1 MINDLRST
9 LAKSVTAD
17 IMAIVLNLALT
28 HEHGLKLAEAGV
40 QFSIEPLDNC
50 FEIKISGHCS
60 KLLDATEIIMEFLYN
75 SEPTA
80 EDIETAV
87 SVLREQYKHMSVEP
101 SNQSRQLRLTFLQH
115 HQYLYIQKLN
125 YLQNISQAE
134 LNLSHVKVFVYISG
148 NFSSA
153 QATGISEFF
162 EGLLFAADGKKLK
175 YLTPRTV
182 TLLPEEIVQW
192 SQNSN
197 DESQEESVIEIYF
210 QLGQASIEERVCTS
224 LLEIILSQNA
234 QEEIVQ
240 KSISQTIAISSRMT
254 RGVSGILVKAITIE
268 NHPDFVYTEIF
279 QYLEKTLNNAKELF
293 DNSKNCLMEA
303 KKQHFLTFYDKCN
316 FY

>member
-1 MINDLRST
+1 M
-9 LAKSVTAD
+9 
-17 IMAIVLNLALT
+17 
-28 HEHGLKLAEAGV
+28 
-40 QFSIEPLDNC
+40 
-50 FEIKISGHCS
+50 
-60 KLLDATEIIMEFLYN
+60 
-75 SEPTA
+75 
-80 EDIETAV
+80 
-87 SVLREQYKHMSVEP
+87 
-101 SNQSRQLRLTFLQH
+101 
-115 HQYLYIQKLN
+115 
-125 YLQNISQAE
+125 
-134 LNLSHVKVFVYISG
+134 YISG